1 MEIKNAWK
9 WNHFCFDKNVP
20 PWKNHQER
28 RQRFYFVFQVYLF
41 SDSKANWPLSVNVK
55 LNVEIYFNKYL
66 RKSLVF
72 QIRVNMYSLDKIW
85 WTSFVSEIFGM
96 WPSCIIL
103 LRRKLK
109 RGNDESLCWS
119 LCRIGHLL
127 EEEMPGNFVPN
138 SMAKISLLSSK
149 IPGSEMLWNS
159 CWQVG
164 SSAWKIVRNVM
175 PSLYLGISSA
185 SSKSD
190 SGSVL
195 LVCRVVSKILE
206 L

>member
-1 MEIKNAWK
+1 
-9 WNHFCFDKNVP
+9 
-20 PWKNHQER
+20 
-28 RQRFYFVFQVYLF
+28 
-41 SDSKANWPLSVNVK
+41 
-55 LNVEIYFNKYL
+55 
-66 RKSLVF
+66 
-72 QIRVNMYSLDKIW
+72 
-85 WTSFVSEIFGM
+85 M
-96 WPSCIIL
+96 WPSCIIF

-185 SSKSD
+185 SSKSH
-190 SGSVL
+190 SGS
-195 LVCRVVSKILE
+195 VCRVVSKILE
-206 L
+206 LHIISCGIWCLSLSKGMQIESGLLLKCIGCLSQKMV